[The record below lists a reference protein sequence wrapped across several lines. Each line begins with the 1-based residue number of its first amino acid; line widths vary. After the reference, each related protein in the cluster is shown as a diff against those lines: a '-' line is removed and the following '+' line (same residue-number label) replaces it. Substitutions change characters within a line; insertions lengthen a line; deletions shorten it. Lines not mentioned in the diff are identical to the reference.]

1 MKKTKKKHRA
11 RMRLEQAWAWQVP
24 GGRGAPWVVPS
35 VRPLDPI
42 EPSDAGTGS
51 WADEADSWVDEAE
64 LALDL
69 PDTAAYP
76 WTDEREFAAVAGEPA
91 EAAEAVGTAAE
102 ACEADRAA
110 EVNAAGVDEADEA
123 DEAGD
128 ADEAD
133 EAVGTS
139 DASDPAQPTT
149 VAHPDRPAPSP
160 VADASPEDRDL
171 GHDASSIERHDPASD
186 PPAQGRRPEPLVIR
200 GLNNGTPRAW
210 THQDGDLARK
220 TLLTA
225 GPDAGSWVGAIA
237 GTSDATADILF
248 NIYLGDGLA
257 DYLVGAATVP
267 AGAGTGTIPA
277 VNLLAD
283 AGQLP
288 WVSTEGSFTIPAGWQ
303 VRFENATALTAGTV
317 TLVPFGG
324 DY

>member
-24 GGRGAPWVVPS
+24 GGRGAPWVAPS

-76 WTDEREFAAVAGEPA
+76 WTNEREFTARGAEAGRAAEVDAAGVDEADEAGDAA
-91 EAAEAVGTAAE
+91 EAAEAVGTA
-102 ACEADRAA
+102 
-110 EVNAAGVDEADEA
+110 
-123 DEAGD
+123 
-128 ADEAD
+128 
-133 EAVGTS
+133 
-139 DASDPAQPTT
+139 DASDPDRPMT
-149 VAHPDRPAPSP
+149 VAYPDRPVSSP

-171 GHDASSIERHDPASD
+171 GHDASPSVEPHDPSPD
-186 PPAQGRRPEPLVIR
+186 PPAQGMRPDPLAIR
-200 GLNNGTPRAW
+200 GLNNGTPRTW

-237 GTSDATADILF
+237 GTSDATADIVF

-283 AGQLP
+283 VTQLP

-303 VRFENATALTAGTV
+303 VRFENVTAPTAGTI

>member
-1 MKKTKKKHRA
+1 MRRTFGELAREAQARDGAPVISDQTPTGSAHRKAVKKTKKKHKA
-11 RMRLEQAWAWQVP
+11 RMRLEQAWAWQVSGGP
-24 GGRGAPWVVPS
+24 GSPWSVPS
-35 VRPLDPI
+35 VRPLDPA

-51 WADEADSWVDEAE
+51 WADEAV
-64 LALDL
+64 
-69 PDTAAYP
+69 PAA
-76 WTDEREFAAVAGEPA
+76 
-91 EAAEAVGTAAE
+91 
-102 ACEADRAA
+102 
-110 EVNAAGVDEADEA
+110 
-123 DEAGD
+123 
-128 ADEAD
+128 
-133 EAVGTS
+133 
-139 DASDPAQPTT
+139 DASDPAAPVT
-149 VAHPDRPAPSP
+149 VTLLDRPVPSP
-160 VADASPEDRDL
+160 VVDASPEDRDL
-171 GHDASSIERHDPASD
+171 GRDASSSIEPHDPSPD
-186 PPAQGRRPEPLVIR
+186 PPAQGMHPEPLMVR
-200 GLNNGTPRAW
+200 SLNNGTPRTW

-283 AGQLP
+283 ASQLP

>member
-1 MKKTKKKHRA
+1 
-11 RMRLEQAWAWQVP
+11 MRLEQAWAWQVP

-35 VRPLDPI
+35 VRPLDTA

-64 LALDL
+64 LALD
-69 PDTAAYP
+69 PADTAAYP
-76 WTDEREFAAVAGEPA
+76 WMNEREFADEADEAD
-91 EAAEAVGTAAE
+91 EAAGTAAD
-102 ACEADRAA
+102 AREADRAA
-110 EVNAAGVDEADEA
+110 EVNAAGADEA
-123 DEAGD
+123 DEANES
-128 ADEAD
+128 AEAA
-133 EAVGTS
+133 EAVATA
-139 DASDPAQPTT
+139 DASDPARPVTAT
-149 VAHPDRPAPSP
+149 LLDRPVPSP

-171 GHDASSIERHDPASD
+171 GHDASSSIEPHDPSPD
-186 PPAQGRRPEPLVIR
+186 PPAQGMHPEPLMVR
-200 GLNNGTPRAW
+200 SLNNGTPRTW

-225 GPDAGSWVGAIA
+225 GSDAGSWVGAIA
-237 GTSDATADILF
+237 GTSDAAAETLF

-283 AGQLP
+283 ASQLP

>member
-35 VRPLDPI
+35 VRPLDRG
-42 EPSDAGTGS
+42 EPLDAGTGS

-69 PDTAAYP
+69 PDTAAYR
-76 WTDEREFAAVAGEPA
+76 WTNRQEFAAGAD
-91 EAAEAVGTAAE
+91 
-102 ACEADRAA
+102 EADRAA
-110 EVNAAGVDEADEA
+110 GV
-123 DEAGD
+123 
-128 ADEAD
+128 
-133 EAVGTS
+133 
-139 DASDPAQPTT
+139 DASDPAGP
-149 VAHPDRPAPSP
+149 VAVTYPDRPVPSP
-160 VADASPEDRDL
+160 GAAASPEDRDL
-171 GHDASSIERHDPASD
+171 GHDASSSIERHDPASD
-186 PPAQGRRPEPLVIR
+186 PLVPRMRPEPLAIR

-225 GPDAGSWVGAIA
+225 GPHAGSWVGAIA

-283 AGQLP
+283 ASQLP